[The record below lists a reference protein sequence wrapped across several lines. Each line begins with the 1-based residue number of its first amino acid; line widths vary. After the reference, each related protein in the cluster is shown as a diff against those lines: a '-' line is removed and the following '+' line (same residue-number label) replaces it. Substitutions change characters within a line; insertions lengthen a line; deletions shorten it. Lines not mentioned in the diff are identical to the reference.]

1 MTPRDLA
8 LVLLVSSFGLFII
21 GRLRL
26 WSASHLVERRNEKG
40 DRLLF
45 GGGQGDEKVACSL
58 SVPLSPFS
66 SQ

>member
-40 DRLLF
+40 NEKGDRLLL
-45 GGGQGDEKVACSL
+45 GGARG
-58 SVPLSPFS
+58 
-66 SQ
+66 